1 MWQQFVPRPLLK
13 QLEAGKQ
20 LDRQAGLIPALENF
34 RPELAV
40 TLPGPDRNAEPLE
53 HRRAIARIEQDID
66 IPDLV
71 QLGAVQRHGCAAQD
85 PPGMLR
91 GGKRRLDRRKCRF
104 QGKPSVHNCHLP

>member
-1 MWQQFVPRPLLK
+1 MPRPLLK

-66 IPDLV
+66 ISDLV

-104 QGKPSVHNCHLP
+104 QGRPSVHNCHLP